1 MQNSLVRRLRRLA
14 ALALLPALALTAA
27 GCDENP
33 VGGGL
38 LPARLAVILN
48 SVENS
53 LTVVSIDGGAPASPI
68 TIGLGAQGSPVNF
81 ATREQ
86 RAVVPLGFY
95 PFVAVVNVPGAAV
108 ERFIP
113 LPANSGATG
122 AAFLNDSIAVVGN
135 SNLNSVTAINV
146 NGSVGATVPVGVFP
160 QAIVAHQNR
169 LYVLNAN
176 LVNFSPAG
184 PGSVT
189 VLNAQLQ
196 TVGTVQLTGLNPS
209 VGVVRG
215 GRLYVLNAGRFG
227 QNDGSL
233 SVVDL
238 STLQEER
245 LVAGFGEFPGSM
257 ALGPD
262 GYLYVGVYGLGILV
276 WNPDTR
282 TFVRGLSN
290 PLVPGGSPPVSA
302 VAFDV
307 DGKLHTANP
316 GTCQGPGAA
325 HRLTVSGT
333 LERTVATGI
342 CPFAIGF
349 AATFP
354 PD

>member
-1 MQNSLVRRLRRLA
+1 MQNSLVRRLAGLVLLPL
-14 ALALLPALALTAA
+14 LALGLA
-27 GCDENP
+27 GCDDNP
-33 VGGGL
+33 AGSGTP
-38 LPARLAVILN
+38 PARLAVILN

-53 LTVVSIDGGAPASPI
+53 LTVVPIDGAAPTAL
-68 TIGLGAQGSPVNF
+68 TIGLGPQGSPVGL
-81 ATREQ
+81 ATRGQ

-95 PFVAVVNVPGAAV
+95 PFVAVVNVPGGAV

-122 AAFLNDSIAVVGN
+122 AAFLSDSIAVVGN
-135 SNLNSVTAINV
+135 SNLNSVTAFNV
-146 NGSVGATVPVGVFP
+146 NGAVGATVAVGTFP
-160 QAIVAHQNR
+160 QAIVAHQGR
-169 LYVLNAN
+169 LYVINGN

-196 TVGTVQLTGLNPS
+196 VVGTVQLTGFNPS

-215 GRLYVLNAGRFG
+215 GRLYVLNAGHFG
-227 QNDGSL
+227 GNDGSL

-238 STLQEER
+238 ATLQEER
-245 LVAGFGEFPGSM
+245 LVTGFGEFPGSI
-257 ALGPD
+257 AVGPD
-262 GYLYVGVYGLGILV
+262 GNLYAGVYGLGILV

-307 DGKLHTANP
+307 DGRLHTANP
-316 GTCQGPGAA
+316 GTCQGPGTA
-325 HRLTVSGT
+325 HRSTAAGV

-342 CPFAIGF
+342 CPFFIAF